1 MFLVLGRRH
10 SSASNENVQRAFGG
24 FYRTMG
30 KCLKCL
36 PRDPRK
42 SSDPPAN
49 RRRPVNWQQLSL
61 TSRLCSREREKLLL
75 LWTAP
80 KLSTPPPIQ
89 PPRESPCPPTLRSRP
104 SSRRGPGCAMLSSL
118 LPTGTPTPPAT
129 ASSVFGTSSLSQPA
143 AIPAGSIGQLF
154 ISLERL
160 LARSRLCASEI
171 IESIEG
177 RIEWSFSL
185 TGHSQAI
192 KHGNKLHWRRKD

>member
-1 MFLVLGRRH
+1 MYSVHLEAFTVPWANVRSAFHVTREKARTRQPTGGGQSTGSNYH
-10 SSASNENVQRAFGG
+10 SHHDFA
-24 FYRTMG
+24 
-30 KCLKCL
+30 
-36 PRDPRK
+36 P
-42 SSDPPAN
+42 
-49 RRRPVNWQQLSL
+49 
-61 TSRLCSREREKLLL
+61 EREKLLL

-129 ASSVFGTSSLSQPA
+129 ASSVFGTSSFSQRA

-154 ISLERL
+154 ISLGIL
-160 LARSRLCASEI
+160 LAKSRLCASEV

-177 RIEWSFSL
+177 
-185 TGHSQAI
+185 
-192 KHGNKLHWRRKD
+192 